1 MTAGTPVAGT
11 APADPPVEAPGQP
24 RRPES
29 ELRAI
34 VAEGSARFGDD
45 SDPVLVL
52 TWLGERLGTHRI
64 AVASSMADTLM
75 PALAAR
81 ALPGVD
87 VLFVDTGYHFAETL
101 GLRDA
106 VAATHDIR
114 LRTLLPSTTVA
125 EQDAQRGPRLH
136 ERDPDSCCA
145 LRKAAPMDAALVG
158 YDAWVTGLR
167 RFDHPG
173 REAAAVVE
181 WDARRGLVKL
191 NPLVAYTDEQVD
203 ACVERY
209 GLMENPLRQLGYRS
223 IGCAPCTRAVGPD
236 EHPRDGR
243 WPTSAKTE
251 CGLHL

>member
-1 MTAGTPVAGT
+1 MSADTT
-11 APADPPVEAPGQP
+11 APV
-24 RRPES
+24 RRCATD
-29 ELRAI
+29 LQGL
-34 VAEGSARFGDD
+34 VDEGSARFGDD
-45 SDPVLVL
+45 ADPLEVLG
-52 TWLGERLGTHRI
+52 WFGDRLGVDRI

-114 LRTLLPSTTVA
+114 LRTLRPVLTVV
-125 EQDAQRGPRLH
+125 EQDAQHGQRLH
-136 ERDPDSCCA
+136 DRNPDSCCA
-145 LRKAAPMDAALVG
+145 MRKAAPMDSALAG
-158 YDAWVTGLR
+158 YDAWATGLR
-167 RFDHPG
+167 RHDHPG
-173 REAAAVVE
+173 RADARVVE

-203 ACVERY
+203 ACVARY
-209 GLMENPLRQLGYRS
+209 GLLENPLRQVGYRS
-223 IGCAPCTRAVGPD
+223 IGCAPCTRPVGPD
-236 EHPRDGR
+236 EHPREGR
-243 WPTSAKTE
+243 WPGSGKTE